1 VWSKRLWQKYHIGKE
16 KNHTDPPISFALFQG
31 KMPIR
36 ILLPRILLERSRE
49 VKGLQVGKKILIAV
63 ILIFFS
69 SCHPP
74 LREEAERPA
83 EALAPVRFFLPSFQ
97 DDLDFSSLELALSR
111 NLEYLRNVP
120 ADRSFE
126 YGPHSYTCREVIQ
139 SQEAILSL
147 LSMDLDPK
155 EFQRKLRKEFKVYRA
170 AGRAGNNKVLFTGYF
185 EPVYPASFH
194 QDETF
199 RHPIY
204 RKPDDLVKIDL
215 SLFSEEFKGR
225 SIIARIEGKKVI
237 PYYSR
242 RQIAM
247 EKALEG
253 RNLEIAWLK
262 DPLDVAFLQIQ
273 GSGRLE
279 MEDGEAI
286 TVGYAE
292 KNGHPYRSIG
302 RYLLDRGL
310 IRKEEVSMQSI
321 RRYLSDHPEIVDEVL
336 NFNPSYVFF
345 RNLGDGPILGS
356 LNVPIT
362 PGRTLALDS
371 RLFPPGALA
380 FIKSKKPRVND
391 RGELVGWEDFSRFV
405 VNQDTGGAIRG
416 AGRADLF
423 WGRGPYAELA
433 AGHMK
438 QEGELYV
445 LIKK

>member
-1 VWSKRLWQKYHIGKE
+1 
-16 KNHTDPPISFALFQG
+16 
-31 KMPIR
+31 MR
-36 ILLPRILLERSRE
+36 I
-49 VKGLQVGKKILIAV
+49 KILIAMV
-63 ILIFFS
+63 LVLFS
-69 SCHPP
+69 ACHPA
-74 LREEAERPA
+74 LREEAERPS
-83 EALAPVRFFLPSFQ
+83 EALVPVRFFLPSFQ
-97 DDLDFSSLELALSR
+97 DDMDFVSLESALKR
-111 NLEYLRNVP
+111 NLEYFRNVP

-126 YGPHSYTCREVIQ
+126 YGPHTYTCGEVVKT
-139 SQEAILSL
+139 QEAVLAL
-147 LSMDLDPK
+147 LSMNLGAK
-155 EFQRKLRKEFKVYRA
+155 EFDRRLKKEFKVYRA
-170 AGRAGNNKVLFTGYF
+170 AGRAWNNKVLFTGYF
-185 EPVYPASFH
+185 EPVYPARLH
-194 QDETF
+194 RDDTF

-204 RKPDDLVKIDL
+204 RKPEDLVKIDL
-215 SLFSEEFKGR
+215 SLFSEEFKGK
-225 SIIARIEGKKVI
+225 SIVARIEGKKVI

-242 RQIAM
+242 QQIAL

-279 MEDGEAI
+279 MEEGKTI
-286 TVGYAE
+286 SVGYAE
-292 KNGHPYRSIG
+292 KNGHPYRAIG
-302 RYLLDRGL
+302 RTLLDRGL
-310 IRKEEVSMQSI
+310 LRREEVSMQSI
-321 RRYLSDHPEIVDEVL
+321 RKYLSDHPEIVDEVL

-345 RNLGDGPILGS
+345 RNLGDGPVLGS

-362 PGRTLALDS
+362 PERTVALDS

-380 FIKSKKPRVND
+380 FIKSEKPRVND
-391 RGELVGWEDFSRFV
+391 RGQIVGWEEFSRFV

-438 QEGELYV
+438 HEGELYV

>member
-1 VWSKRLWQKYHIGKE
+1 MR
-16 KNHTDPPISFALFQG
+16 T
-31 KMPIR
+31 R
-36 ILLPRILLERSRE
+36 IL
-49 VKGLQVGKKILIAV
+49 VAV
-63 ILIFFS
+63 ILLFLS
-69 SCHPP
+69 SCHPA

-97 DDLDFSSLELALSR
+97 DDSDFSSLEQALAR

-126 YGPHSYTCREVIQ
+126 YGPDSYTCREVVQ
-139 SQEAILSL
+139 SQEAILSI
-147 LSMDLDPK
+147 LSMDPDPK
-155 EFQRKLRKEFKVYRA
+155 DLTRRLRREFSVYRA
-170 AGRAGNNKVLFTGYF
+170 AGRAGNSKVLFTGYF
-185 EPVYPASFH
+185 EPVYPARLH
-194 QDETF
+194 RDETF
-199 RHPIY
+199 CHPIY

-225 SIIARIEGKKVI
+225 SIVARIEGQKVI

-242 RQIAM
+242 RQIAV
-247 EKALEG
+247 ENALQG

-286 TVGYAE
+286 SVGYAE
-292 KNGHPYRSIG
+292 KNGRPYRSIG

-310 IRKEEVSMQSI
+310 LRKEDVSMQSI
-321 RRYLSDHPEIVDEVL
+321 RKYLSDHPEIVDEVL

-345 RNLGDGPILGS
+345 RNLGEGPILGS

-362 PGRTLALDS
+362 PGRTVALDS

-380 FIKSKKPRVND
+380 FIKSKKPKVSD
-391 RGELVGWEDFSRFV
+391 RGELIGWEDFSRFV

-433 AGHMK
+433 AGRMR

>member
-1 VWSKRLWQKYHIGKE
+1 
-16 KNHTDPPISFALFQG
+16 
-31 KMPIR
+31 M
-36 ILLPRILLERSRE
+36 
-49 VKGLQVGKKILIAV
+49 GKKILVAV
-63 ILIFFS
+63 ILLFFS
-69 SCHPP
+69 SCHPA

-83 EALAPVRFFLPSFQ
+83 EALVPVRFFLPSFQ
-97 DDLDFSSLELALSR
+97 DDLDLSSLEEALTR
-111 NLEYLRNVP
+111 NLEYLRNVS
-120 ADRSFE
+120 ADHSFE
-126 YGPHSYTCREVIQ
+126 YGPDSYSCRDVVH

-147 LSMDLDPK
+147 LSMNLDPK
-155 EFQRKLRKEFKVYRA
+155 EFRKRLKKEFRIYRA
-170 AGRAGNNKVLFTGYF
+170 SGRAGNSNVLFTGYF
-185 EPVYPASFH
+185 EPVYPARLH
-194 QDETF
+194 PDDTF

-204 RKPDDLVKIDL
+204 RKPEDLVKIDL
-215 SLFSEEFKGR
+215 SLFSEEFKGK
-225 SIIARIEGKKVI
+225 SIVARIEGKRVI

-279 MEDGEAI
+279 MEDGGALS
-286 TVGYAE
+286 VGYAE

-310 IRKEEVSMQSI
+310 LRKEDVSMQSI
-321 RRYLSDHPEIVDEVL
+321 RKYLSDHPEIVDEVL

-345 RNLGDGPILGS
+345 RSLGDGPILGS

-362 PGRTLALDS
+362 AGRTVALDS

-380 FIKSKKPRVND
+380 FIKTKKPRVND
-391 RGELVGWEDFSRFV
+391 QGEMVGWEDFSRFV

-433 AGHMK
+433 AGHMRH
-438 QEGELYV
+438 EGELYV